1 MEAITNI
8 ATTTDSAEIAQ
19 ELGLGFIAKNA
30 ALTGAMNLG
39 IKALHILF
47 TLFICWVMIR
57 LSSKLI
63 DKVLN
68 AQVQRQKLAMS
79 ERKANTLSTVASS
92 ILKYVV
98 YFIGLVSV
106 LKQLGVPT
114 ESLLVIASAGSVAI
128 GLGAQG
134 IAGDMMEGFFILFED
149 HYAVGDVVTIQGI
162 TGTVESVTL
171 RSTKLRDAMGAVH
184 IIPNGSIGT
193 VTNNCREFINA
204 AIEVGISY
212 GESIDRAIAVLEDE
226 MKKTADMENIL
237 ETPTV
242 VGVIGLDD
250 SAVTLKIVA
259 KCKVKTA
266 GGVSAELRRRIKNR
280 FDAEGIEIPFP
291 QQVVHLVKE
300 A

>member
-1 MEAITNI
+1 MTFDLTALMGG
-8 ATTTDSAEIAQ
+8 S
-19 ELGLGFIAKNA
+19 L
-30 ALTGAMNLG
+30 ALTGVMALG
-39 IKALHILF
+39 MKILQILF
-47 TLFICWVMIR
+47 TLFLCWVLIR

-63 DKVLN
+63 NKILE
-68 AQVQRQKLAMS
+68 AQVQRKKLAMS
-79 ERKANTLSTVASS
+79 ERKASTLSTVAGS
-92 ILKYVV
+92 ILKYVI

-171 RSTKLRDAMGAVH
+171 RSTTLRDPMGSVH

-204 AIEVGISY
+204 VVTVGIAY
-212 GESIDRAIAVLEDE
+212 GESIDNAIAVLNDE
-226 MKKTADMENIL
+226 MAKTTDLTDII
-237 ETPTV
+237 ETPV
-242 VGVIGLDD
+242 VAGVVGLDD
-250 SAVTLKIVA
+250 SCVTLKVVA

-266 GGVSAELRRRIKNR
+266 LGVEAELRRRIKNR
-280 FDAEGIEIPFP
+280 FDQEGIEIPFP

>member
-1 MEAITNI
+1 MFDMIDIFGGSI
-8 ATTTDSAEIAQ
+8 AMTGVMALGVKVLQIA
-19 ELGLGFIAKNA
+19 
-30 ALTGAMNLG
+30 
-39 IKALHILF
+39 F
-47 TLFICWVMIR
+47 TLFVCWVLIR

-63 DKVLN
+63 NKLLN

-98 YFIGLVSV
+98 YFIGLMSV
-106 LKQLGVPT
+106 LKQLGVST
-114 ESLLVIASAGSVAI
+114 ESLVVIASAGSVAI

-171 RSTKLRDAMGAVH
+171 RSTKLRDALGAVH

-204 AIEVGISY
+204 AVTIGIAY
-212 GESIDRAIAVLEDE
+212 GESIDRAIAVL
-226 MKKTADMENIL
+226 
-237 ETPTV
+237 
-242 VGVIGLDD
+242 
-250 SAVTLKIVA
+250 
-259 KCKVKTA
+259 
-266 GGVSAELRRRIKNR
+266 
-280 FDAEGIEIPFP
+280 
-291 QQVVHLVKE
+291 
-300 A
+300 

>member
-1 MEAITNI
+1 MTALMGG
-8 ATTTDSAEIAQ
+8 S
-19 ELGLGFIAKNA
+19 L
-30 ALTGAMNLG
+30 ALTGIMALG
-39 IKALHILF
+39 MKIFQIAF
-47 TLFICWVMIR
+47 TLFLCWVLIR

-63 DKVLN
+63 NKVLE
-68 AQVQRQKLAMS
+68 AQVQRKKLAMS
-79 ERKANTLSTVASS
+79 ERKASTLSTVASS
-92 ILKYVV
+92 ILKYVI

-171 RSTKLRDAMGAVH
+171 RSTTLRDPLGSVH

-193 VTNNCREFINA
+193 VTNNCREFINTA
-204 AIEVGISY
+204 VEVGIAY
-212 GESIDRAIAVLEDE
+212 GESIDRAIEVLKDE
-226 MKKTADMENIL
+226 MEKTTDIEDIL
-237 ETPTV
+237 ETPV
-242 VGVIGLDD
+242 VAGVSSLGD
-250 SAVTLKIVA
+250 SAVNLKIVA

-266 GGVSAELRRRIKNR
+266 AGVSAELRRRIKNR
-280 FDAEGIEIPFP
+280 FDQEGIEIPFP